1 MAKKPKVDLGDIG
14 RWAEKQLAAPKNLV
28 EKVRRATEGSLSTP
42 KPVQGYSAY
51 APKLNST
58 SQNAMTAINA
68 IAEAGAKSGANEY
81 TGVADLWRLTMDEGN
96 PAVNAAW
103 LAANFLPGA
112 GKGATKSAVKGLK
125 KAAPTLGK
133 IGSRAGG
140 DVDTLIRAY
149 VYSLLGKQER

>member
-42 KPVQGYSAY
+42 KPVQGYRAY
-51 APKLNST
+51 APRLNPT
-58 SQNAMTAINA
+58 SQNAMLGINA
-68 IAEAGAKSGANEY
+68 IAEAGAKSGINEY
-81 TGVADLWRLTMDEGN
+81 TGVADAWRLTMGEGN

-103 LAANFLPGA
+103 LAANFAPASGKAAL
-112 GKGATKSAVKGLK
+112 KGAKRSAR
-125 KAAPTLGK
+125 TLGK
-133 IGSRAGG
+133 IGARTGG

-149 VYSLLGKQER
+149 VYSLLGKQDRE